1 MGEIKVEYRGE
12 TITYREDINRWTW
25 QGARGD
31 GLISLPAAR
40 QSIDKALGGEKGKP
54 KFKRREALYS
64 DGYYHPFELVEVTS
78 QDDDFHFWVK
88 KDKERMKSH
97 ESSLFANTPINQ
109 EKISQ
114 IQALIDEANQLHQK
128 ARAIRASMQR
138 FTEWLNEQEKQGDG
152 N

>member
-1 MGEIKVEYRGE
+1 
-12 TITYREDINRWTW
+12 
-25 QGARGD
+25 
-31 GLISLPAAR
+31 
-40 QSIDKALGGEKGKP
+40 
-54 KFKRREALYS
+54 
-64 DGYYHPFELVEVTS
+64 
-78 QDDDFHFWVK
+78 
-88 KDKERMKSH
+88 MKSH